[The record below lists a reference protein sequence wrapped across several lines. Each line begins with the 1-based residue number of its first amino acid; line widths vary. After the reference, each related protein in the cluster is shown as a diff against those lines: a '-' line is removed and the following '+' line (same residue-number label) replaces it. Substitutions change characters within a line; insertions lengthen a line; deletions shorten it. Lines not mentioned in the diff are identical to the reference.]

1 MKSQGQLN
9 RMVSNP
15 RSGKRMLVRLA
26 QLFLAA
32 GWLGF
37 YASPAAIANK
47 PELQIITN
55 ADLRFGAFAV
65 PTRGFREISP
75 SGSIISA
82 GIFALNDSGTGPAR
96 FTVQYDRGNNG
107 RRRLDL
113 VIELVLSA
121 PSTFTNGGLTAQLS
135 RYQTDLPGYSFVQP
149 GQVIRIEMPNCTQ
162 RVCSTSFN
170 LGGRL
175 DVERSFGGGPVVI
188 PIPADAVLVSVR

>member
-1 MKSQGQLN
+1 MKSQSQLH
-9 RMVSNP
+9 RIVSA
-15 RSGKRMLVRLA
+15 RKSSKRLFVRLA
-26 QLFLAA
+26 QLFLVA

-47 PELQIITN
+47 PELQIISN
-55 ADLRFGAFAV
+55 AQLRFGSFAV

-75 SGSIISA
+75 SGAIISA
-82 GIFALNDSGTGPAR
+82 GIFALSDSGTGPAS

-107 RRRLDL
+107 RRRLNL

-121 PSTFTNGGLTAQLS
+121 PSTFTSGGLTAQLS
-135 RYQTDLPGYSFVQP
+135 RYQTDLPGYSSVQP
-149 GQVIRIEMPNCTQ
+149 GQIIRIEMPNCTQ

-175 DVERSFGGGPVVI
+175 DVERNFGGGPIVI
-188 PIPADAVLVSVR
+188 PIPADAVLISVR